1 MSAIYD
7 NCDFPL
13 LPELKHYL
21 KQAYRSDFCVGYFN
35 LRGWSELQDE
45 VEQFEADQGRNCRL
59 LVGMQRPPKDEL
71 KRLRDIANKNLR
83 MDQGESKQLQ
93 KLMAQEFREQLTYGV
108 PTATDEKTLKRL
120 QIQLKEGKLEVKL
133 FCRHLLHAKLY
144 LIYREDR
151 ATPRIGYVG
160 SSNLTFSGL
169 SGQGEL
175 NVEVTDK
182 DDTKKLEEWFE
193 ERWSDRFSLDISQ
206 DLIEVIDES
215 WAGRQLK
222 PFYIYLKMAYHLS
235 QEARD
240 GLSRYQ
246 APKNFGLLEFQE
258 QAVRVAMQ
266 HIDKRNGVIIGDVV
280 GLGKTLVGTAIAHVC
295 EEEYGTSTLIICP
308 KNLESMWIGYVERY
322 GLRGK
327 VVPISQVEKILP
339 EVPARFRLVLIDES
353 HNLRNREGKRYQ
365 AIKEYMEQSGAR
377 CIMLTATPYNKGYLD
392 LSSQLRLFLREEADL
407 GIKPEA
413 YIRELGGEMQFRRRH
428 QALIRSLM
436 AFEQSD
442 EPEDWQQLM
451 SRYMV
456 RRTRGFIKNTY
467 AKQDERGAYLEFPNG
482 GKFYFPHRRPC
493 TVKFST
499 TSKDDPYARL
509 YGDRVVDIINSLS
522 LPRYGLGNYVIQ
534 PPKSK
539 KQARVIAPGQMSL
552 STGFEHLDVTEAE
565 RQILANLS
573 HAGQRLMGFC
583 RTNLFKRLESSGAA
597 FIQSIERHILRNYVY
612 LWAIANDLP
621 IPIGTQDASLLD
633 DTTDEDQDSLL
644 DQDWETATESV
655 EEGFDEDVFTPSV
668 ELKQRASAIYELYRN
683 KYLRRFK
690 WIRSDL
696 FQAELAKDLEQDA
709 QALVQILKIAGRW
722 EPKKDGKLAA
732 LINLLTEKHP
742 DEKIL
747 IFTQFADTARYLA
760 ETLKAEGIVEIGLA
774 TGNTKNP
781 TQLAQRFSPK
791 SNEKNFPLEDQLR
804 ILIATDVLSEGQNLQ
819 DARIILNY
827 DLPWAIIRLIQ
838 RAGRVDRIGQE
849 ADEIFCYSFLPAE
862 GVEQL
867 INLRGRL
874 RDRLQENQEVVGTDE
889 AFFEDEEERDML
901 LNLYHEKSGVLD
913 DDDDEGEVDLT
924 SEALQIWQTA
934 TDTDPKLKRL
944 VENLPDVV
952 FSTRHYEPTT
962 LDPEG
967 VLLYLRTAGGTD
979 ALAWVDK
986 NGNSVTQSQMRILRT
1001 ARCSIE
1007 TPAQERHPK
1016 HHDLVRKASQ
1026 LIAEQTKTVSGTLGS
1041 KRGARNRVYDRL
1053 QHYCQILKEKTPL
1066 LAQGKDWDQLVK
1078 AVDLIYQ
1085 YPLKQN
1091 AIATLNREM
1100 RAGISDQDLA
1110 QRVTYL
1116 MEHDALCVVTAD
1128 GTFEGARVICSMG
1141 LFKS

>member
-21 KQAYRSDFCVGYFN
+21 REGYRSDFCVGYFN
-35 LRGWSELQDE
+35 LRGWSALADE
-45 VEQFEADQGRNCRL
+45 IEQFASGKNRNCRL
-59 LVGMQRPPKDEL
+59 LIGMQRPPKDEL
-71 KRLRDIANKNLR
+71 KRIRNIANKKLG
-83 MDQGESKQLQ
+83 MDQGASKRLQ

-108 PTATDEKTLKRL
+108 PTAKDEATLKRL
-120 QIQLKEGKLEVKL
+120 QTQLKENKLEVKL

-151 ATPRIGYVG
+151 ATPRVGYVG

-169 SGQGEL
+169 GGQGEL

-182 DDTKKLEEWFE
+182 DDTHKLSEWFE
-193 ERWSDRFSLDISQ
+193 QRWQDRFALDISN

-266 HIDKRNGVIIGDVV
+266 HIDRRNGVIIGDVV

-308 KNLESMWIGYVERY
+308 KNLESMWQGYVERY

-327 VVPISQVEKILP
+327 VVPISQVEKVLP

-353 HNLRNREGKRYQ
+353 HNLRNRAGKRYQ

-392 LSSQLRLFLREEADL
+392 LSAQLRLFLREDADL

-413 YIRELGGEMQFRRRH
+413 YIRGLGGEMKFRRRH
-428 QALIRSLM
+428 QAPVRSLM
-436 AFEQSD
+436 AFEHSD

-456 RRTRGFIKNTY
+456 RRTRGFVKNTY
-467 AKQDERGAYLEFPNG
+467 AKQDERGSYLEFPNG
-482 GKFYFPHRRPC
+482 SKFYFPTRRPC
-493 TVKFST
+493 TVKFNT
-499 TSKDDPYARL
+499 TGDVDPYSRL
-509 YGDRVVDIINSLS
+509 YGDRVVDMINGLC

-534 PPKSK
+534 PSNRKKKSPTK
-539 KQARVIAPGQMSL
+539 APGQMIL
-552 STGFEHLDVTEAE
+552 ATGFEHLDVTEAE
-565 RQILANLS
+565 QKILANLS

-621 IPIGTQDASLLD
+621 IPIGTQDAALLD
-633 DTTDEDQDSLL
+633 GTTDEDQDSLL
-644 DQDWETATESV
+644 VQDWESDEAI
-655 EEGFDEDVFTPSV
+655 DEDQLSPS
-668 ELKQRASAIYELYRN
+668 EEFKQRAAAIYELYQK
-683 KYLRRFK
+683 KYPRRFK
-690 WIRSDL
+690 WIRPDL
-696 FQAELAKDLEQDA
+696 FQPELAEDLERDA
-709 QALVQILKIAGRW
+709 QCLIKILKIAGGW
-722 EPKKDGKLAA
+722 DAAQDSKLTA
-732 LINLLTEKHP
+732 LIELLTETHP
-742 DEKIL
+742 EEKVL

-760 ETLKAEGIVEIGLA
+760 QALETEGIDQIGLA
-774 TGNTKNP
+774 TGGTKDP
-781 TQLAQRFSPK
+781 TELARRFSPK
-791 SNEKNFPLEDQLR
+791 SNGKTIPTEEQLR
-804 ILIATDVLSEGQNLQ
+804 ILVATDVLSEGQNLQ

-874 RDRLQENQEVVGTDE
+874 RDRLKENQEVVGTDE
-889 AFFEDEEERDML
+889 AFFEDEEERAML

-934 TDTDPKLKRL
+934 IDANPTLKRAIA
-944 VENLPDVV
+944 ELPDVV
-952 FSTRHYEPTT
+952 FSTRHHEPTA

-967 VLLYLRTAGGTD
+967 ILLYLRTAEGTD
-979 ALAWVDK
+979 ALAWIDK
-986 NGNSVTQSQMRILRT
+986 HGNSVTQSQMRILRT
-1001 ARCSIE
+1001 ARCSID
-1007 TPAQERHPK
+1007 TPAQDRHPK
-1016 HHDLVRKASQ
+1016 HHDLVQRASR
-1026 LIAEQTKTVSGTLGS
+1026 LITEQTQKVAGTLGS
-1041 KRGARNRVYDRL
+1041 KRGARARVYERL
-1053 QHYCQILKEKTPL
+1053 MGYCQELKETTPL
-1066 LAQGKDWDQLVK
+1066 LTQGEEWEKLEQTVE
-1078 AVDLIYQ
+1078 LIHT

-1091 AIATLNREM
+1091 AIAALNREM
-1100 RAGISDQDLA
+1100 RAGISNEDLA
-1110 QRVTYL
+1110 QKVTYL

-1128 GTFEGARVICSMG
+1128 GTFEGARVICSLG
-1141 LFKS
+1141 LFQS